1 VPFPED
7 AVVVVK
13 QVDDQNW
20 EVREALRYR
29 ANHEDFEVPVGQG
42 TDFASVPRPFIWF
55 LPRYGAYTMAAILH
69 DYLWRVRAATGQMR
83 WIEADGVFRKA
94 MRELS
99 VPFLR
104 RWIMWGAVRWA
115 ALFKPGGRSGWI
127 REAPRVLLMTIIA
140 APFIVIPGVVIVL
153 ALAAFFLL
161 ELLVWIPLQLA
172 SVAKARLS
180 KEARRKEV
188 ILPRFDLKSAGRAP
202 RVTAPASERP
212 SELTSGG

>member
-1 VPFPED
+1 MPFPKD

-20 EVREALRYR
+20 ELREVLRYR
-29 ANHEDFEVPVGQG
+29 ANREVFEVPVGQG

-69 DYLWRVRAATGQMR
+69 DYLWRVRAATGKMR

-94 MRELS
+94 MRELR

-127 REAPRVLLMTIIA
+127 REAPRVLLVTLVA
-140 APFIVIPGVVIVL
+140 APFVVIPGVVIVL
-153 ALAAFFLL
+153 SLAAFFLL
-161 ELLVWIPLQLA
+161 ELLTWIPLQLTA
-172 SVAKARLS
+172 IAKARLRTGT
-180 KEARRKEV
+180 RRKEV
-188 ILPRFDLKSAGRAP
+188 ILPQLDLTSAGRPP
-202 RVTAPASERP
+202 RVSAPASGGP
-212 SELTSGG
+212 ELA

>member
-1 VPFPED
+1 VPFPKD

-13 QVDDQNW
+13 QIDDQNW
-20 EVREALRYR
+20 ELREMLRYR
-29 ANHEDFEVPVGQG
+29 ANREDFEVPVGQI

-69 DYLWRVRAATGQMR
+69 DYLWRVRAATGKMR

-94 MRELS
+94 MRELR

-127 REAPRVLLMTIIA
+127 REAPRVLLITLVA
-140 APFIVIPGVVIVL
+140 APFVVIPGVVIVV

-161 ELLVWIPLQLA
+161 ELLTWVPLQLA
-172 SVAKARLS
+172 AIAKARLRTG
-180 KEARRKEV
+180 ARRKEV
-188 ILPRFDLKSAGRAP
+188 ILPKFDLKSAGRPP
-202 RVTAPASERP
+202 RVSAPASQGP
-212 SELTSGG
+212 APD

>member
-1 VPFPED
+1 VPFPKD

-20 EVREALRYR
+20 ELREMLRYR
-29 ANHEDFEVPVGQG
+29 ANREDFEVPVGQI

-69 DYLWRVRAATGQMR
+69 DYLWRVRAATGKMR

-94 MRELS
+94 MRELR

-127 REAPRVLLMTIIA
+127 REAPRVLLITLVA
-140 APFIVIPGVVIVL
+140 APFVVIPGVVIVV

-161 ELLVWIPLQLA
+161 ELLTWVPLQLA
-172 SVAKARLS
+172 AIAKARLRTG
-180 KEARRKEV
+180 ARRKEV
-188 ILPRFDLKSAGRAP
+188 ILPKFDLKSAGRPP
-202 RVTAPASERP
+202 RVSAPASQGP
-212 SELTSGG
+212 APD

>member
-1 VPFPED
+1 VPFPKD

-20 EVREALRYR
+20 EVREILRYR
-29 ANHEDFEVPVGQG
+29 ANREVFEVPVGQG

-69 DYLWRVRAATGQMR
+69 DYLWRVRAATGKMR

-94 MRELS
+94 MRELR
-99 VPFLR
+99 VPSLR

-127 REAPRVLLMTIIA
+127 REAPRVLLMTLVA
-140 APFIVIPGVVIVL
+140 APFVVIPGVVIVL
-153 ALAAFFLL
+153 SLAAFFLL
-161 ELLVWIPLQLA
+161 ELLTWVPLQL
-172 SVAKARLS
+172 VAVGKARLR
-180 KEARRKEV
+180 KGAPRKEV
-188 ILPRFDLKSAGRAP
+188 ILPRLDLSTAGRAP
-202 RVTAPASERP
+202 TVSAPASEGSP
-212 SELTSGG
+212 PD